1 MTESELAFNA
11 NGEPFDLPETATGWR
26 VRRLR
31 GGRGAPELVYGRDGR
46 PLTLGIDAGMDEL
59 RDAVET
65 SGRYRLDAVD
75 DDGKVIPNVPP
86 SYVQVT
92 VAERNSSTPEAAGP
106 PVVLSSTDLA
116 VRELVRANVELARQN
131 TELARTVATQQP
143 DLVKAAAEIL
153 RAADGAGLPRREPM
167 GDWYEDQ
174 EESDELEPAP
184 RPVFDIGTLMGQ
196 LVPVIARL
204 TGMDA
209 GKVGVLFGSGQAVPA
224 ASTSAVSAS
233 APKQLPSKSRP
244 RKTDAANAP
253 RAPEPD
259 EAQTD
264 DVTTQPVFVASDPI
278 SHFMAIQAQLTP
290 EERTYVQSVI
300 NKLDVVALTQWRD
313 QLARMAV
320 DEAVTVIRG
329 EIEKHKENVS

>member
-11 NGEPFDLPETATGWR
+11 NGEPFDLPDAATGWR

-59 RDAVET
+59 RDAVEQ

-75 DDGKVIPNVPP
+75 DDGKVVPNVPP

-92 VAERNSSTPEAAGP
+92 VAERNSSMPEAAGV
-106 PVVLSSTDLA
+106 PVALTSTDLA

-143 DLVKAAAEIL
+143 DLVRAAADIL
-153 RAADGAGLPRREPM
+153 RAADGAGLPRRAPN
-167 GDWYEDQ
+167 GDWFDED
-174 EESDELEPAP
+174 EDDEAEAAP
-184 RPVFDIGTLMGQ
+184 RPAFDIGAIMTQ

-209 GKVGVLFGSGQAVPA
+209 GKVGVLFGGPNAGVPA
-224 ASTSAVSAS
+224 ASSAP
-233 APKQLPSKSRP
+233 APKQLPSKSRARATHAPSEP
-244 RKTDAANAP
+244 RRTTESAKDEQGEDTDAAA
-253 RAPEPD
+253 
-259 EAQTD
+259 
-264 DVTTQPVFVASDPI
+264 FVAPDPVA
-278 SHFMAIQAQLTP
+278 HFMSIQAQLTAD
-290 EERTYVQSVI
+290 ERAYVQNVI
-300 NKLDVVALTQWRD
+300 NKLDVTDLKQWRD
-313 QLARMAV
+313 QLARTPV
-320 DEAVTVIRG
+320 EEAVSMIRT
-329 EIEKHKENVS
+329 EIEKRKEKAS

>member
-11 NGEPFDLPETATGWR
+11 NGEPFDLPDTVTGWR

-59 RDAVET
+59 RDAVEL

-92 VAERNSSTPEAAGP
+92 VAERNSSVPEVEA
-106 PVVLSSTDLA
+106 PVAMTSTDLA

-153 RAADGAGLPRREPM
+153 RAADGAGLPRREPAA
-167 GDWYEDQ
+167 DWYDDE
-174 EESDELEPAP
+174 EESDEPEAAPHPA
-184 RPVFDIGTLMGQ
+184 FDVGTLMAQ

-209 GKVGVLFGSGQAVPA
+209 GKVGVLFGG
-224 ASTSAVSAS
+224 
-233 APKQLPSKSRP
+233 
-244 RKTDAANAP
+244 
-253 RAPEPD
+253 PE
-259 EAQTD
+259 QT
-264 DVTTQPVFVASDPI
+264 Q
-278 SHFMAIQAQLTP
+278 
-290 EERTYVQSVI
+290 
-300 NKLDVVALTQWRD
+300 
-313 QLARMAV
+313 
-320 DEAVTVIRG
+320 
-329 EIEKHKENVS
+329 